1 MGYILLAGGAE
12 FGGEM
17 ELADRQAI
25 ALAGGPDASLS
36 IIPAAAAPQ
45 NDHWGAGQNGVGWF
59 KSLGAVNVAAL
70 PLIDSAS
77 ANSPKLV
84 DILRKSKLIYMLGGS
99 PSYLSQT
106 LKGSDSW
113 RAVLEAYEAGAVL
126 GGSSAGAM
134 VLCEKYYD
142 PSQEEVFEG
151 LGLVPGSCVLP
162 HHDTFGH
169 GWVRQLRELLPYTTL
184 IGIDERT
191 ATLNDAPNGR
201 WQVYGQGVVTVYRDT
216 STECFAPGHPFGLL
230 SGQVS
235 A

>member
-17 ELADRQAI
+17 EAADRQAI

-45 NDHWGAGQNGVGWF
+45 NDHWNAGQNGVDWF

-77 ANSPKLV
+77 ANSPRLV
-84 DILRKSKLIYMLGGS
+84 DILRRSRLIYILGGS
-99 PSYLSQT
+99 PNYLSKT
-106 LKGSDSW
+106 LTGSDSW
-113 RAVLEAYEAGAVL
+113 QAMLAAYKAGAVI

-134 VLCEKYYD
+134 VLCEHYYD
-142 PSQEEVFEG
+142 PSQGEVFEG
-151 LGLVPGSCVLP
+151 LGLVPGCCLLP

-169 GWVRQLRELLPYTTL
+169 GWARQLRKLLPHTTL

-191 ATLNDAPNGR
+191 AMLNNAVQGG
-201 WQVYGQGVVTVYRDT
+201 WQVYGQGVVTVYKGT
-216 STECFAPGHPFGLL
+216 SRECFAPGQPVDLTKCSL
-230 SGQVS
+230 S
-235 A
+235 